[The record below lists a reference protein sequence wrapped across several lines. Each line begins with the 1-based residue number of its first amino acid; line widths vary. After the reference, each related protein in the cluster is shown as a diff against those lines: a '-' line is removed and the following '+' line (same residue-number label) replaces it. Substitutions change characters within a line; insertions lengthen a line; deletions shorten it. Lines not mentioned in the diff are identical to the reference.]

1 MNTIRVAI
9 GNGFPFIAL
18 GAVAYILFRT
28 IKRSRHEARPPWRK
42 EALWFVFAMYI
53 LFLLSITIIPSWK
66 FLPDSD
72 GVTRLYIFTSQE
84 KPHINCIPL
93 RSIRQFLFGNDT
105 RVDNFRSTGVLNLI
119 GNAILYIPFGVI
131 GVLAFGEKERIIRK
145 LFLNGLVLCLAI
157 EIVQYFVGRSP
168 DIDDVIL
175 NMVGLIIGL
184 RIGRLIQK
192 VFATG
197 KS

>member
-1 MNTIRVAI
+1 MNTIRVVI
-9 GNGFPFIAL
+9 RNGFPLIVL
-18 GAVAYILFRT
+18 GTVTYLLLRT
-28 IKRSRHEARPPWRK
+28 IRRRRQEAKPPWRK
-42 EALWFVFAMYI
+42 EALSFAFAMYV
-53 LFLLSITIIPSWK
+53 LMLLSITIVPSWK
-66 FLPDSD
+66 FLPDSN
-72 GVTRLYIFTSQE
+72 GVTRLYVFTSQE
-84 KPHINCIPL
+84 KPHINLIPFH
-93 RSIRQFLFGNDT
+93 SIRQFLFGNDT

-145 LFLNGLVLCLAI
+145 LFLNGLVLCLII
-157 EIVQYFVGRSP
+157 EFVQYFVGRSP

-192 VFATG
+192 IFATG